1 MDKTLFYKVFSE
13 IVDYAAPF
21 HAVDEA
27 TVAVDFQDA
36 VMTLQLAPTLELG
49 TFTSNPFAID
59 ALVHIAGFL
68 LNADVHKPKN
78 EVHIANHIGS
88 LRVLGDLSSNGP
100 FRAYTTIRDQNSKT
114 GTSLCDVYLT
124 NGQGKLVA
132 LCTDICFKKLD
143 RDFFAML
150 TGSARAFP
158 KKPRAQQAI
167 PRRQRQERSGSSSD
181 TSASGIDTPALS
193 TSSIDSLSDIV
204 DFSSDL
210 LAIVAEQCGM
220 GLAEL
225 EKTKDTTFSDLGVDS
240 QMSISILAQFQR
252 ATAVE
257 LPAAFF
263 TNFPTPAHVQQELG
277 NQQLEEIKEQEPKAK
292 KPAPR
297 SSSKRKSGKKR
308 TSAASGPST
317 QLLSLVADA
326 LGLEASDLTPS
337 TTFESIG
344 MDSMLSI
351 RITSEFQQETG
362 IELPAAFF
370 SDHLTVAAA
379 IEELDGSTE
388 TTPQEGPSR
397 SPSPVPNSRVSVAP
411 EAKTTSG
418 SARQD
423 RLDNAVSRAVLIQGQ
438 SRSRD
443 GPLFMTTDGSGT
455 VESYIHLSPLPKGRR
470 IYALESPF
478 LENPETF
485 DLSIQEMASIF
496 IRTIRR
502 IQPQGPYLIGGW
514 SAGSMYAYEVAHRL
528 TTQGET
534 ILGLI
539 ILDMRA
545 PSLIPTSIVTTDF
558 VDKLGTFEGINR
570 ARDLPE
576 DLSVKERAHLMGTCR
591 ALSRYDAPAFPAD
604 RQPGQIA
611 VVWAKLGLDNRADA
625 PIAAM
630 CRPGVDI
637 GKQLGEMTLPEFERY
652 FNSWFYGRREQFGT
666 NGWEDLVGDRI
677 SVHVVDGG

>member
-1 MDKTLFYKVFSE
+1 
-13 IVDYAAPF
+13 
-21 HAVDEA
+21 
-27 TVAVDFQDA
+27 
-36 VMTLQLAPTLELG
+36 
-49 TFTSNPFAID
+49 
-59 ALVHIAGFL
+59 
-68 LNADVHKPKN
+68 
-78 EVHIANHIGS
+78 

-100 FRAYTTIRDQNSKT
+100 FRAYTTVRDQDAKT

-124 NGQGKLVA
+124 NAQDNLVA
-132 LCTDICFKKLD
+132 LCTDICFKKLE

-150 TGSARAFP
+150 TGSARTFP

-167 PRRQRQERSGSSSD
+167 PRREWKARSATSSD
-181 TSASGIDTPALS
+181 TSPSATPTSVSLS
-193 TSSIDSLSDIV
+193 SSQNSLSDVV
-204 DFSSDL
+204 DLSADL

-220 GLAEL
+220 SVAEL
-225 EKTKDTTFSDLGVDS
+225 DKTKGTAFTELGVDS
-240 QMSISILAQFQR
+240 QMSISILGDFQR

-263 TNFPTPAHVQQELG
+263 TNFPTPADVRKELG
-277 NQQLEEIKEQEPKAK
+277 NEQLEEIKER
-292 KPAPR
+292 KPRTAPR
-297 SSSKRKSGKKR
+297 PSPKRNSSEKRS
-308 TSAASGPST
+308 SAPLGPST
-317 QLLSLVADA
+317 HLLRLVADA
-326 LGLEASDLTPS
+326 LGLEASDVTPS
-337 TTFESIG
+337 TTFESMG

-351 RITSEFQQETG
+351 RITSTFQQDTG

-370 SDHLTVAAA
+370 SDQPTVAAA
-379 IEELDGSTE
+379 RKELDGPME
-388 TTPQEGPSR
+388 TTPQEEPSR
-397 SPSPVPNSRVSVAP
+397 SPSPANRSHLPVVPA
-411 EAKTTSG
+411 AKTTNTSG

-423 RLDNAVSRAVLIQGQ
+423 KIDNAVSRAVLIQGQ
-438 SRSRD
+438 SRSSD
-443 GPLFMTTDGSGT
+443 APLFMTTDGSGT
-455 VESYIHLSPLPKGRR
+455 VESYIHLRALPKGRR

-478 LENPETF
+478 LGSPETF

-534 ILGLI
+534 ILALV

-558 VDKLGTFEGINR
+558 VDKLGTFEDINR
-570 ARDLPE
+570 TRDLPE
-576 DLSVKERAHLMGTCR
+576 DLSVKEMAHLMGTCR
-591 ALSRYDAPAFPAD
+591 ALSRYDAPKFPAD
-604 RQPGQIA
+604 RQPRHVA
-611 VVWAKLGLDNRADA
+611 VVWAKLGLDNRPDA

-637 GKQLGEMTLPEFERY
+637 GKQLGEMVLPEFERY

-666 NGWEDLVGDRI
+666 NGWEDLLGDHI